1 MFCSPAPGVVCRG
14 ECINP
19 NAELFGQ
26 RPRFPIRSDTGGGS
40 IIAYRHDPESSAGQ
54 RFDDILRNLFGFL
67 RVYSTLWVILARVAN
82 RSRDYRIHLM
92 RIGHMSLQVL
102 KSVPVAVTPL
112 LGTKRLAVHLGI
124 RSTMRLF
131 PESPTSAN
139 RLMVLTFEK

>member
-67 RVYSTLWVILARVAN
+67 RVYSNLWVILARVVN
-82 RSRDYRIHLM
+82 RSRD
-92 RIGHMSLQVL
+92 
-102 KSVPVAVTPL
+102 
-112 LGTKRLAVHLGI
+112 
-124 RSTMRLF
+124 
-131 PESPTSAN
+131 
-139 RLMVLTFEK
+139 